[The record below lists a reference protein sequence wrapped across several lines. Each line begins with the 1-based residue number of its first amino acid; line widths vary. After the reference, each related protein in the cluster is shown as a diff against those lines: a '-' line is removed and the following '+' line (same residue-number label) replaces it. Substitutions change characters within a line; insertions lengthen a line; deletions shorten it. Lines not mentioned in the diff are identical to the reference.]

1 MAITAAQATK
11 INKMNRAAKDAT
23 LGTAVRTAETNITA
37 LQSSSSGS
45 AYTLGASGSYTAVAA
60 DASNSKIAITTGL
73 AAVNGFIV
81 QVRRSGSA
89 MPFMAAF
96 AGSVAGTIAVIKD
109 PTYTGGSSIAA
120 GDVATW
126 FAF

>member
-1 MAITAAQATK
+1 MAMTTGCATK
-11 INKMNRAAKDAT
+11 INKMNRASRDAQ
-23 LGTAVRTAETNITA
+23 LGTAVRN
-37 LQSSSSGS
+37 LQLAASGS
-45 AYTLGASGSYTAVAA
+45 ATVIGASGSYATVAA
-60 DASNSKIAITTGL
+60 DASNAKVAIATGL
-73 AAVNGFIV
+73 ASVNGFVV

-89 MPFMAAF
+89 MPFMAAT

-120 GDVATW
+120 GDVVTW